1 MTCWQCGAPLPPD
14 VGFCRACGAF
24 VRPRDFLVTGSG
36 VARANAPQA
45 PIVPSPASTNPAG
58 SSPVWTSLPPTAW
71 TPASPMTR
79 PGLPSGVSER
89 WMVSDVVAA
98 AGTGLVLISMF
109 LSWYDVT
116 LTSLGVQFYDSLE
129 RALFSR
135 LFPQIATGLGGLTG
149 PLTFPVSAVGKG
161 AGGWRWAIL
170 VVSIVLLLE
179 VIVSISSGA
188 AGPASPGWPHTP
200 ILLTLTVTNLVLV
213 VAAFL
218 SQPYSGTPSSYVTV
232 APGLGAY
239 LGLLAALVACGGG
252 VARSLKNSP
261 RTVLR

>member
-1 MTCWQCGAPLPPD
+1 
-14 VGFCRACGAF
+14 
-24 VRPRDFLVTGSG
+24 
-36 VARANAPQA
+36 
-45 PIVPSPASTNPAG
+45 
-58 SSPVWTSLPPTAW
+58 
-71 TPASPMTR
+71 MTR
-79 PGLPSGVSER
+79 PGLVQSGVSER
-89 WMVSDVVAA
+89 STVGDVVAGA
-98 AGTGLVLISMF
+98 ATVLVLISMF
-109 LSWYDVT
+109 LSWYNVT

-129 RALFSR
+129 RAVLSR
-135 LFPQIATGLGGLTG
+135 LFPQIASSLGGLTG
-149 PLTFPVSAVGKG
+149 PMTFPVSALGKE

-179 VIVSISSGA
+179 VIVAISSGA
-188 AGPASPGWPHTP
+188 AGPASSGWPHTP
-200 ILLTLTVTNLVLV
+200 ILLTLTLTNLVLV

-239 LGLLAALVACGGG
+239 LGLLAALVASGGA